1 MKPSITPFLSLRW
14 RGNLFYTINEDT
26 LQLVIQSPRSI
37 VVCAS
42 LPFKKK

>member
-14 RGNLFYTINEDT
+14 RGKLFYTINEDT